1 MRKIVSLGVV
11 WMLAGCSLTGK
22 APPFLLSLSPAASPA
37 ANQGQMVTGAGALA
51 ISVPFAPQA
60 ITATRVPVAQGGTA
74 IAYVKDAV
82 WVEPPAKLFQRLLAE
97 TVRAKTGRLVID
109 PRQTGTNPGMIL
121 SGQLLHFEIAE
132 STSEAIAVY
141 EATLSGPG
149 SAMQAR
155 RFVAR
160 SPVSKIDAAASGAA
174 LNRAANQI
182 AGEVSDWLS
191 K

>member
-1 MRKIVSLGVV
+1 MRNGVSLGAA
-11 WMLAGCSLTGK
+11 LLLGACSLTGK
-22 APPFLLSLSPAASPA
+22 APPFLLSLTPTASPA
-37 ANQGQMVTGAGALA
+37 ANQGQAVSNANA
-51 ISVPFAPQA
+51 ISITVPFAPQA
-60 ITATRVPVAQGGTA
+60 ITANRVPVAQGGAA

-109 PRQTGTNPGMIL
+109 PRETGMTPGMTL

-132 STSEAIAVY
+132 SPSEAIVVY

-149 SAMQAR
+149 GAMQAR
-155 RFVAR
+155 RFEAR
-160 SPVSKIDAAASGAA
+160 SPVSKIEAAAAGAA
-174 LNRAANQI
+174 LNRAANQL